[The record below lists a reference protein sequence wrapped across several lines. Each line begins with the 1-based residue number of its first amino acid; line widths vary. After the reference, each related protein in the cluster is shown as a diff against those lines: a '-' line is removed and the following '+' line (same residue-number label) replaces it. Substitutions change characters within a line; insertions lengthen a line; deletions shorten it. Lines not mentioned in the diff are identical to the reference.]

1 MLHQFHVL
9 QTFHLSHNC
18 LILDTCDLI
27 TLDKMY
33 TITQAAIICSLNR
46 TTLWRWIKSGKL
58 QAYQIPSGQ
67 YKIKQE
73 DLEQFIRKKLP
84 FLDLVLQKESKGI
97 LIVDD
102 EPSVRKTIKKILTK
116 EQYKVD
122 EASNGLEAG
131 LKIMKSKPAL
141 ILLDLFMP
149 GIDGF
154 ETCRQI
160 KSNPET
166 QHIKIIILSGYATR
180 ENRKKAHELGAD
192 VFIQKPVNK
201 QELLDNI
208 KNIFAG

>member
-1 MLHQFHVL
+1 
-9 QTFHLSHNC
+9 
-18 LILDTCDLI
+18 
-27 TLDKMY
+27 MY